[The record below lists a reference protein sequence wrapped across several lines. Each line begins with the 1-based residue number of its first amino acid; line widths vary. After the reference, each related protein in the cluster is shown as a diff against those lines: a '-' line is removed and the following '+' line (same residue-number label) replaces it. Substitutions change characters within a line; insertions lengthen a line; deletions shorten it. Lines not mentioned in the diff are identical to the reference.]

1 MIKIGLSGNRYS
13 GKNRVA
19 TLFKQIKVP
28 VFEADVILKFIL
40 NHNYE
45 LQSEVS
51 DRVGRIYF
59 ANGVLNLEKIKQD
72 NKFSEIIEVVEP
84 ELYRSW
90 EKFLKNNSKSIYCI
104 FHSSILFEKE
114 WNKAMDQNITVFA
127 PFFDRV
133 ERCKYLTKKTVSSIY
148 SLLSTEIDELEKNK
162 LATYVI
168 HNYNNESPFYGDALK
183 QVNEID
189 KKIIDEHLKDIVVRS
204 SSVLTPYKK
213 SDKTTG
219 INIVL

>member
-13 GKNRVA
+13 GKYRVA

-45 LQSEVS
+45 LQAEVS
-51 DRVGRIYF
+51 DRVGRVYF
-59 ANGVLNLEKIKQD
+59 KDGKLNEEKVKKDGVFSKIM
-72 NKFSEIIEVVEP
+72 EIVEP

-90 EKFLKNNSKSIYCI
+90 ERYLEKNKKAIYCV
-104 FHSSILFEKE
+104 FHSSILFERD
-114 WNKAMDQNITVFA
+114 WDKAMDQNISVFA
-127 PFFDRV
+127 PYADRI
-133 ERCKYLTKKTVSSIY
+133 ERCKYLTNKSVSSIY
-148 SLLSTEIDELEKNK
+148 SLTRLEMDELDKNK
-162 LATYVI
+162 KSDYVI

-189 KKIIDEHLKDIVVRS
+189 KKIIDNYLKS
-204 SSVLTPYKK
+204 Q
-213 SDKTTG
+213 TTTKEFA
-219 INIVL
+219 L